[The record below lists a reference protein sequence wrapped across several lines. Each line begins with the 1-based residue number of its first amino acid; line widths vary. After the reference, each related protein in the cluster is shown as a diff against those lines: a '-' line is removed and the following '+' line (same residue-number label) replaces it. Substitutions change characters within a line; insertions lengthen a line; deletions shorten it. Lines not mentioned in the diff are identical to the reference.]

1 MNIYI
6 IRRMGYF
13 TQLDI
18 EIQNQKL
25 LHETVLTELIEFTRK
40 KLKEEEELEHQLE
53 NYHQYLFDVA
63 RGK

>member
-18 EIQNQKL
+18 EFQNQKWM
-25 LHETVLTELIEFTRK
+25 HETDLTELIEFTRK
-40 KLKEEEELEHQLE
+40 KLKEEELEHQLE